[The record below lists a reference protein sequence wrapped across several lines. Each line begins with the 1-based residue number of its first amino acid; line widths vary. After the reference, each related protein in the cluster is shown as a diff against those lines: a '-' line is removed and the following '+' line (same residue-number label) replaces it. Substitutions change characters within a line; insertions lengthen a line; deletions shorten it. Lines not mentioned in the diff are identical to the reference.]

1 MAHDPTSAPRKR
13 PLSSPRPDP
22 SSGHGAEPGAGAEIG
37 RGALLT
43 GLGAAGLGLAAA
55 LTPSAAVAGPPDPR
69 RTDSSETLPVLAA
82 DADWAEVLATTPQ
95 IQLDPAQRYVLD
107 APVELPS
114 GTVIEGH
121 GATVSVSSTGHG
133 AFVIDQ
139 AENVTIR
146 GVRLLGTES
155 PALDVPLVVEHTAIR
170 ARRARNL
177 RVIDCDLIGW
187 QGAGIAATGDAAD
200 DYFSYGLQITG
211 NRVEDCYLGISTA
224 DRCEYSVLAAN
235 VFTTCRLAIWNSAGN
250 WNLTGNVIVGCYGAY
265 YSIAA
270 TSAFGDHATDNWNH
284 GSVTGC
290 TMNHAN
296 GGSPRRW
303 TAELAFPIGD
313 TVRDPGPGVVL
324 EGVLPPT
331 FTGNTLWYTDVTARD
346 LPASVWTLTGCTLSD
361 LRITQDGGA
370 PVRLVGHQSHAGEEH
385 APVLVGDAADAL
397 AP

>member
-1 MAHDPTSAPRKR
+1 MTHDPTTAPPEQPSAPRG
-13 PLSSPRPDP
+13 PAPVPDA
-22 SSGHGAEPGAGAEIG
+22 GHSAGGEIG

-55 LTPSAAVAGPPDPR
+55 LAPSAAVAGPPEPR
-69 RTDSSETLPVLAA
+69 RTGGAESVPVLAA
-82 DADWAEVLATTPQ
+82 GADWAEVLATTPQ

-107 APVELPS
+107 APVDLPS

-133 AFVIDQ
+133 AFVIDK
-139 AENVTIR
+139 AEDVTIR
-146 GVRLLGTES
+146 GVRLLGTEA
-155 PALDVPLVVEHTAIR
+155 PALDVQLTVEHTAIR

-211 NRVEDCYLGISTA
+211 NRVEDCYLGVSTA

-235 VFTTCRLAIWNSAGN
+235 VFTTCRLAVWNSSGN

-270 TSAFGDHATDNWNH
+270 TSPFGDHATDNWNH

-303 TAELAFPIGD
+303 TAEFALPIGD

-331 FTGNTLWYTDVTARD
+331 FCGNTLWYTDVTVRD
-346 LPASVWTLTGCTLSD
+346 LPASVWNLTGCALSD
-361 LRITQDGGA
+361 LRITQDGRA
-370 PVRLVGHQSHAGEEH
+370 PVRLIGPQSNAGEEH
-385 APVLVGDAADAL
+385 APVLVGEAADAL
-397 AP
+397 SP